1 MADHYEAAM
10 RHIDTA
16 TQARER
22 LTELHEADRG
32 SSTEIRRAIGH
43 YYDRV
48 RHSLKL
54 AEIDALLAIGQA
66 LRDVV
71 AVSLSDRE
79 RGGL

>member
-10 RHIDTA
+10 RHRHDA
-16 TQARER
+16 QQARDR
-22 LTELHEADRG
+22 LAELHEADRG

-43 YYDRV
+43 YYDKV

-54 AEIDALLAIGQA
+54 AEIDALLSIGQG

-71 AVSLSDRE
+71 TAIEGKR
-79 RGGL
+79 